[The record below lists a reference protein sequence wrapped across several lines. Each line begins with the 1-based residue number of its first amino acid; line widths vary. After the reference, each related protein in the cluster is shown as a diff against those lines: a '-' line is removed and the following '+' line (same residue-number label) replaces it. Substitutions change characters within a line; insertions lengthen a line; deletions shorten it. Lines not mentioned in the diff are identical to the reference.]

1 MSKNKIPA
9 KDLAFAK
16 ERLQLKQQINEQRQ
30 LVQKYRI
37 ENLELQDTIREKDD
51 IIRSQKEWI
60 ERLLEYMDMSPEEFQ
75 KLRQTSDKQ
84 SSFFETMDTIFS
96 RFFH

>member
-37 ENLELQDTIREKDD
+37 ENLELQDIIREKDD
-51 IIRSQKEWI
+51 IIRSQKE
-60 ERLLEYMDMSPEEFQ
+60 
-75 KLRQTSDKQ
+75 
-84 SSFFETMDTIFS
+84 
-96 RFFH
+96 